1 MIATMRVAEKAMRFR
16 MACRSCQSNTE
27 IELTAE
33 MNIHF
38 SGIMNVDKPSV
49 WAFPR
54 VIVCLNCGFVEFV
67 LEADELLHIREIAA

>member
-1 MIATMRVAEKAMRFR
+1 MS
-16 MACRSCQSNTE
+16 CRSCQLQSE

-38 SGIMNVDKPSV
+38 SGAANVDKPSV

-54 VIVCLNCGFVEFV
+54 LIVCLNCGFVEFV
-67 LEADELLHIREIAA
+67 LEREELLQIREVAA

>member
-1 MIATMRVAEKAMRFR
+1 MS
-16 MACRSCQSNTE
+16 CRSCQSQSE

-38 SGIMNVDKPSV
+38 SGVTNVDKPSV

-54 VIVCLNCGFVEFV
+54 LIVCLNCGFVEFL
-67 LEADELLHIREIAA
+67 LEREELFQIRNVAA

>member
-1 MIATMRVAEKAMRFR
+1 MGFR
-16 MACRSCQSNTE
+16 MACRSCKLATE

-38 SGIMNVDKPSV
+38 SGAMNVDKPPV

-54 VIVCLNCGFVEFV
+54 IVVCLNCGFVEFV
-67 LEADELLHIREIAA
+67 LESDELLHVREAAAA